1 VIGILK
7 KASLVAVAG
16 SAILLGGC
24 ATRESVEH
32 AQMTADQ
39 ALSAAQHAQGTA
51 DQALSAAQTAQQG
64 VDQLRTE
71 EQTRVT
77 THRGQR
83 G

>member
-1 VIGILK
+1 MIGILK
-7 KASLVAVAG
+7 KSAFVAVAG

-24 ATRESVEH
+24 ATKESVEH
-32 AQMTADQ
+32 AQMTADT
-39 ALSAAQHAQGTA
+39 ALTTAQHAQTTA
-51 DQALSAAQTAQQG
+51 DQALSTAQGAQQS

-71 EQTRVT
+71 EQTRTT